1 MFFDIQENEIDPK
14 DYIPI
19 LNKSSQQPI
28 QTSPTPSTSET
39 TQNEENNDINNNNT
53 SKQHKNNKINLP
65 KEYSD
70 YYYFMAYEHFALS
83 RATIK
88 EMCLP
93 GTACDEKFTQLPQI
107 GVSCLSLNDLWSE
120 QAEMQG
126 EETRPENL
134 SFIKL
139 INYKENTRHWV
150 DIEPLPSQI
159 LTISLDCADKKGLKI
174 RFSIM
179 QEPPSSWFWIKY
191 PVLVNDFSLVIG
203 IEKKEL
209 LRRCIFKGEIVFE
222 GSLQILTTFGL
233 LNALYDQEKKKRE
246 ENNDEN
252 EENIIKFNLD
262 EEEEE
267 GKQKEECIFC
277 FRKGSNIL
285 FYPCNHCKVH
295 EKCLVGKK
303 VDKCYFC
310 DTKCKKLIKL
320 KFPQQI
326 NNKNSMEC
334 LFCEYGKCQKF
345 DCYYY
350 PCGCALGCFDG
361 FKKAL
366 EKQESKMSLRCVNC
380 GNMIENVMQFYRG

>member
-1 MFFDIQENEIDPK
+1 MFFDIEENEIDPK

-39 TQNEENNDINNNNT
+39 TQNDENN
-53 SKQHKNNKINLP
+53 
-65 KEYSD
+65 
-70 YYYFMAYEHFALS
+70 
-83 RATIK
+83 
-88 EMCLP
+88 
-93 GTACDEKFTQLPQI
+93 
-107 GVSCLSLNDLWSE
+107 E

-139 INYKENTRHWV
+139 INYKENTRHWM

-191 PVLVNDFSLVIG
+191 PVLVNDFSLIRFSIMQEPPSGWFWIKYPVLVNDFSLVIG

-209 LRRCIFKGEIVFE
+209 LRRCILKGEE

-252 EENIIKFNLD
+252 EENIIKFNINLD

-267 GKQKEECIFC
+267 GGKQKEEECIFC

-285 FYPCNHCKVH
+285 FYPCKGLTLIFLYFIKGNHCKVH

-310 DTKCKKLIKL
+310 DTKCEKLIKL
-320 KFPQQI
+320 KFPQQF